1 MNRAYRASLR
11 ASHPRGLYRRSG
23 RAFTPEP
30 VLLAEQE
37 MTEAI
42 LNDPW
47 LVVEEV
53 EEQEGPTWATGAR
66 ELREHIEGLED
77 GAAVQAV
84 LDWESSTRRRR
95 TVIRAAEKRLGEL
108 AALSVAEAAE

>member
-1 MNRAYRASLR
+1 MNRAYKTSLR

-47 LVVEEV
+47 LVVESASGG

-77 GAAVQAV
+77 AVAVQAV
-84 LDWESSTRRRR
+84 LDWERSTRRRR
-95 TVIRAAEKRLGEL
+95 TVIRAAEKQLGEL
-108 AALSVAEAAE
+108 KED

>member
-11 ASHPRGLYRRSG
+11 ASHPSGLYRRSG

-47 LVVEEV
+47 LVVESASGG
-53 EEQEGPTWATGAR
+53 EEQEGPTWVTGAR
-66 ELREHIEGLED
+66 EVREHIEGLED
-77 GAAVQAV
+77 AAAVQAV
-84 LDWESSTRRRR
+84 LDWERSTRRRR
-95 TVIRAAEKRLGEL
+95 TVIRAAEKQLGEL
-108 AALSVAEAAE
+108 KED